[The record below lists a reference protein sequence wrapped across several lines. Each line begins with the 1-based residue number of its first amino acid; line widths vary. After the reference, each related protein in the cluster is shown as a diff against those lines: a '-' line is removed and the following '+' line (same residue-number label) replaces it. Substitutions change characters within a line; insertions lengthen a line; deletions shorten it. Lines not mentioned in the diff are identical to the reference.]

1 MIFGY
6 FGAPAMGLMGAGY
19 GTVAARVLRVLMSLA
34 VLYVKSPVLVLRTT
48 DFAFT
53 RAILRK
59 YLNITAPIIAGSLM
73 WSGGIFTYQ
82 LIMGRMGETELAT
95 MAIISSL
102 EAISLCIAS
111 GLSGATAIIIGNS
124 LGANKLETSEKY
136 ARYAMQTAIT
146 VGLLC
151 AVILLALKNTI
162 LSIYTNVSSEVITLA
177 SLCFPVLAISSIVR
191 NINITLIVGVLRA
204 GGDAKF
210 CMNMD
215 VVCQWLWAVPMTAMA
230 AMWLEFPLYYVFLMM
245 TSEEIVK
252 LYPTIK
258 RVFGNKWV
266 NNLTD
271 SRIPK
276 RT

>member
-1 MIFGY
+1 
-6 FGAPAMGLMGAGY
+6 
-19 GTVAARVLRVLMSLA
+19 MSLA

-102 EAISLCIAS
+102 EAISLCNAS

-230 AMWLEFPLYYVFLMM
+230 AMWLELPLYYVFLMM